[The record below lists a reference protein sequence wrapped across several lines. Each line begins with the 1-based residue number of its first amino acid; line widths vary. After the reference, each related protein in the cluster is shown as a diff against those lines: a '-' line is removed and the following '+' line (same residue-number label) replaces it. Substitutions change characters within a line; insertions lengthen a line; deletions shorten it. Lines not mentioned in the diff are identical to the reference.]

1 MRPSLKGCLDFLTS
15 DESPPLKR
23 TLTEEYIILRRVD
36 IRKDNVYV
44 EFVDG
49 DVRDE
54 KEWFEGPIPEYMT
67 IGALFEM
74 RDERDRGA
82 RREVYGRT
90 KLLDEVGDEVLTG
103 KECEVEA
110 SQKPSI
116 EDEMIAMN
124 AVELAHI
131 KGDSSKDTDK
141 YEVDGSSSA
150 RSRSSADTR
159 KGPSRALSAKR
170 TKTCS
175 NKGDGILRSVEEMN
189 AQIVGGAIKTKTA
202 GMDVPKP
209 KFRKMET
216 RSATNNSVD
225 RS

>member
-1 MRPSLKGCLDFLTS
+1 MVSLAE
-15 DESPPLKR
+15 DESSPLIG
-23 TLTEEYIILRRVD
+23 TLMVEYIVLRRVND
-36 IRKDNVYV
+36 RTNHLYV
-44 EFVDG
+44 ELVDG
-49 DVRDE
+49 DVRDD
-54 KEWFEGPIPEYMT
+54 KEWYEGPFPECMT
-67 IGALFEM
+67 LGALFRM
-74 RDERDRGA
+74 RDEMNRKE
-82 RREVYGRT
+82 RREVYGRS
-90 KLLDEVGDEVLTG
+90 KLLDEVGGEVSTG
-103 KECEVEA
+103 EECEDEA
-110 SQKPSI
+110 SQKLSI
-116 EDEMIAMN
+116 RDEMIAMR
-124 AVELAHI
+124 AVDLTHI
-131 KGDSSKDTDK
+131 KGDSSKDADI

-170 TKTCS
+170 AKTCS